1 MTKKIL
7 TGVDNSETALRAAE
21 KAAALAA
28 ALGAELHVLSS
39 YTVNMTE
46 AVRISHPEAYEK
58 VVSQYA
64 ENAGAH
70 RLNCGR
76 SSAPR
81 RRTAGRSARRL
92 AKAHRPPPCC
102 VRPMRSAPT

>member
-39 YTVNMTE
+39 
-46 AVRISHPEAYEK
+46 
-58 VVSQYA
+58 
-64 ENAGAH
+64 
-70 RLNCGR
+70 
-76 SSAPR
+76 
-81 RRTAGRSARRL
+81 
-92 AKAHRPPPCC
+92 
-102 VRPMRSAPT
+102 